1 MSIVKFKNQNYEK
14 IRSNCLR
21 KVELYTDPEF
31 PANHTSLFKS
41 KRLLAICN
49 IMLNILRII
58 SKINVYGLFNL
69 VVLRQ

>member
-41 KRLLAICN
+41 KRLNGIEWK
-49 IMLNILRII
+49 RPHV
-58 SKINVYGLFNL
+58 S
-69 VVLRQ
+69 